1 LCLNRCG
8 TLIKEAEMHI
18 VTHGGH
24 GTIENGMN
32 DPRNHSR
39 IEDELKANIDKA
51 VKYEIPILICFS
63 GNRRGR
69 PDEEGIENTAA
80 CLKRVA
86 PYAEQKGI
94 TLALELLNS
103 KVDHRDYQFDRMA
116 WGVRV
121 VELVNS
127 PRVKILYD
135 IYHAQIMEGDIIR
148 TIRAHHDK
156 IAHYHTAGNP
166 GRNEIDDT
174 QELNYPAIMRAIKET
189 GYTGWIGQE
198 FVPKG
203 DPIGRHARCVRAVPA
218 ARGLTTHGGG
228 ASAYETVSPRACRRR
243 FLIACCQHRYTLA

>member
-1 LCLNRCG
+1 MRQDICWWCFQGRVEPKRLIAEAKRIGYEGFELVPEPMWDA
-8 TLIKEAEMHI
+8 IKEAEMHI

-86 PYAEQKGI
+86 PYAEQKGV
-94 TLALELLNS
+94 TLALEILNS
-103 KVDHRDYQFDRMA
+103 KVDHRDYQFDRMQ

-166 GRNEIDDT
+166 GRNEIDDS
-174 QELNYPAIMRAIKET
+174 QELYYPAIMRAIKET

-203 DPIGRHARCVRAVPA
+203 DPLAAMRDALERCQP
-218 ARGLTTHGGG
+218 RGG
-228 ASAYETVSPRACRRR
+228 
-243 FLIACCQHRYTLA
+243 